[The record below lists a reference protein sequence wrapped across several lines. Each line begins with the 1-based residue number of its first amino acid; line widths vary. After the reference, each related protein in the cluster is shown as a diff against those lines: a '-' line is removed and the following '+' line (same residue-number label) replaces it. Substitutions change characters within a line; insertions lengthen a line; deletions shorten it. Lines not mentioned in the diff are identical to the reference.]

1 MTKEVRQRIDA
12 IFRPNPPKRQKL
24 LAGMRQRAKE
34 MDERFFAKARRQA
47 QVRALL
53 APSLNKLRQQ
63 LEMDAKTLK
72 KLMTLRP
79 VRPRKR
85 PPLKIPKQTDR
96 IFSGSVG
103 ATLVPPYDVDW
114 TWSQQQG
121 ENPGNPQTSAD
132 ANSGTMAITNIT
144 TGQTASA
151 STAVGIWLIPPLG
164 GGSTMTISA
173 APAFS
178 WAWYVDAIFNYSESD
193 GWINVV
199 VESFDRHSGVF
210 IANAVDQPFDLWDVW
225 HSFLG
230 WGSDDYTTTGY
241 PVQVTFNTTEGVYY
255 TVWIQFSTYAQSG
268 DMALADFSSITVPSI
283 TWANT

>member
-1 MTKEVRQRIDA
+1 MTKDIRQQIDA
-12 IFRPNPPKRQKL
+12 IFRPDRPKRQKF
-24 LAGMRQRAKE
+24 LAGMRRRAKE
-34 MDERFFAKARRQA
+34 MDARFFAKARRQA

-63 LEMDAKTLK
+63 LDMDAKTLK
-72 KLMTLRP
+72 KLKALGP
-79 VRPRKR
+79 VEPRKR
-85 PPLKIPKQTDR
+85 PPPKIPKQTDR
-96 IFSGSVG
+96 IFSGSIG
-103 ATLVPPYDVDW
+103 ATLVPPYDLDW

-121 ENPGNPQTSAD
+121 GPDTLQTSAD

-144 TGQTASA
+144 TGATASA

-173 APAFS
+173 APTFS
-178 WAWYVDAIFNYSESD
+178 WAWYVGATFNYSESD

-199 VESFDRHSGVF
+199 VGSFDRHSGVF
-210 IANAVDQPFDLWDVW
+210 IGNVVDPTFDLWGVW
-225 HSFLG
+225 QSFLG

-241 PVQVTFNTTEGVYY
+241 PLQVMFTATEGVYY
-255 TVWIQFSTYAQSG
+255 AVWIQFSTYAQSG
-268 DMALADFSSITVPSI
+268 DMAEADFSSITVPSM